1 MGNYRNFTLTTYF
14 VAHATAHVTE
24 EQLEEQL
31 AFILRHLRLD
41 KVYLEPFRGEM
52 ATHEQVEM
60 CRRVFER
67 HGIQVAGGLTTVM
80 DTPEGSRPK
89 ARLFNT
95 LCYNDPAMVEKLKQV
110 SAFIGGHFDE
120 FIIDDFFFTNCMCPD
135 CVREKERF
143 NRAHGIRDGSWQAYR
158 LDLMRRV
165 SQEYVIGPAKAA
177 NPHCK
182 ITI

>member
-14 VAHATAHVTE
+14 VAHATAHITE

-67 HGIQVAGGLTTVM
+67 HGIKVAGGLTTVM

-120 FIIDDFFFTNCMCPD
+120 FIIDDFFFTNCMC
-135 CVREKERF
+135 
-143 NRAHGIRDGSWQAYR
+143 A
-158 LDLMRRV
+158 RRI
-165 SQEYVIGPAKAA
+165 SPAFKSFFE
-177 NPHCK
+177 
-182 ITI
+182 